1 MLRDPLTHIQETC
14 MPLNARTDVRFRA
27 ARFTVLVALLA
38 PLAGVALGAQATQQG
53 APAAANSAAI
63 NAVRAALDKYK
74 DPIVA
79 VREGWLS
86 TIGCVDF
93 PAGGTEHG
101 SMEYK
106 PGAMG
111 VHFINMGL
119 VGPKLDSTKPQVL
132 LYEMVGDKLVLTGA
146 EWFVPTDLAKTP
158 PTILGHKLMGPMEG
172 HAPIMPAEL
181 HHWDL
186 HVWLWKNNPNGMFS
200 PTNSAVKCPKTG
212 YAYTFADAPPKMVK
226 P

>member
-1 MLRDPLTHIQETC
+1 MQKRSTSFTLAAALVFGLT
-14 MPLNARTDVRFRA
+14 LA
-27 ARFTVLVALLA
+27 APGLLA
-38 PLAGVALGAQATQQG
+38 AQVKQQG
-53 APAAANSAAI
+53 KTGDNTAAI
-63 NAVRAALDKYK
+63 NAVKAALEKYK
-74 DPIVA
+74 DPITA
-79 VREGWLS
+79 VREGYLS
-86 TIGCVDF
+86 TLGCVDF

-101 SMEYK
+101 AMEYK

-132 LYEMVGDKLVLTGA
+132 LYEPVGDKLVLTGA

-158 PTILGHKLMGPMEG
+158 PTILGHQLMGPMEG

-186 HVWLWKNNPNGMFS
+186 HVWLWKTNPNGMFS
-200 PTNSAVKCPKTG
+200 ATNAAVHCPKAT
-212 YAYTFADAPPKMVK
+212 YTFADAPPKMVK

>member
-1 MLRDPLTHIQETC
+1 MRNRHYMSFLSTRLIVS
-14 MPLNARTDVRFRA
+14 LIVA
-27 ARFTVLVALLA
+27 AVAA
-38 PLAGVALGAQATQQG
+38 PSASSAQVKQQG
-53 APAAANSAAI
+53 KAASGNAAAVAA
-63 NAVRAALDKYK
+63 VKAALDKYK

-79 VREGWLS
+79 VRDGYYS
-86 TIGCVDF
+86 SVGCIDF
-93 PAGGTEHG
+93 PGGGSEHG
-101 SMEYK
+101 AMDYK

-132 LYEMVGDKLVLTGA
+132 LYEQVGDKLVLTGA

-158 PTILGHKLMGPMEG
+158 PTILGHQLMGPMEG
-172 HAPIMPAEL
+172 HVPVMPAEL

-186 HVWLWKNNPNGMFS
+186 HVWLWKDNPNGMFH
-200 PTNSAVKCPKTG
+200 PTNSAVKCPKG
-212 YAYTFADAPPKMVK
+212 IYTFADAPPKMVK

>member
-1 MLRDPLTHIQETC
+1 
-14 MPLNARTDVRFRA
+14 MPPHAQPDARFRA
-27 ARFTVLVALLA
+27 ACFTALVVLFA
-38 PLAGVALGAQATQQG
+38 PTFGAGLQAQAQQG
-53 APAAANSAAI
+53 TPVANAAALT
-63 NAVRAALDKYK
+63 AVKAALDKYK

-79 VREGWLS
+79 VRDGYLS
-86 TIGCVDF
+86 TVGCVDF

-132 LYEMVGDKLVLTGA
+132 LYEIVGDKLELTGA
-146 EWFVPTDLAKTP
+146 EWFVPTQLAKTP

-186 HVWLWKNNPNGMFS
+186 HVWLWKTNPNGMFS
-200 PTNSAVKCPKTG
+200 PTNAAVKCPKTG

>member
-1 MLRDPLTHIQETC
+1 MRNGITRSLSTTTSL
-14 MPLNARTDVRFRA
+14 A
-27 ARFTVLVALLA
+27 AALAAVAMA
-38 PLAGVALGAQATQQG
+38 SPSALSAQAKQQG
-53 APAAANSAAI
+53 SVTNVAAV
-63 NAVRAALDKYK
+63 NAVRKALDKYK
-74 DPIVA
+74 DPIAA
-79 VREGWLS
+79 VRDGYYS
-86 TIGCVDF
+86 SVGCVDF
-93 PAGGTEHG
+93 PGGGSEHG

-111 VHFINMGL
+111 IHFINMAL

-132 LYEMVGDKLVLTGA
+132 LYEPVGDKLVLTGA
-146 EWFVPTDLAKTP
+146 EWFVPTELAKTP
-158 PTILGHKLMGPMEG
+158 PTILGHQLMGPMEG

-186 HVWLWKNNPNGMFS
+186 HVWLWKDNPNGMFS

-212 YAYTFADAPPKMVK
+212 YGYSFADEPPKMVK

>member
-1 MLRDPLTHIQETC
+1 MS
-14 MPLNARTDVRFRA
+14 FRCGA
-27 ARFTVLVALLA
+27 AAVVAAALFTVGAA
-38 PLAGVALGAQATQQG
+38 NAGAQKQQG
-53 APAAANSAAI
+53 ESNTAAI
-63 NAVRAALDKYK
+63 SAVRAALAKYK

-79 VREGWLS
+79 VRDGYYS
-86 TIGCVDF
+86 SVGCVDF
-93 PAGGTEHG
+93 PGGGMEHG

-132 LYEMVGDKLVLTGA
+132 LYEPVGNKLVLAGA
-146 EWFVPTDLAKTP
+146 EWFVPTQLAKTP
-158 PTILGHKLMGPMEG
+158 PTIMGHKLMGPMEG
-172 HAPIMPAEL
+172 HEPIMPAAL

-186 HVWLWKNNPNGMFS
+186 HVWLWKDNPNGMFS
-200 PTNSAVKCPKTG
+200 PTNSAVHCPKGG
-212 YAYTFADAPPKMVK
+212 YAYSFADKPPKMVA

>member
-1 MLRDPLTHIQETC
+1 
-14 MPLNARTDVRFRA
+14 MPFSSRSHGRVGA
-27 ARFTVLVALLA
+27 ACFGALVFLA
-38 PLAGVALGAQATQQG
+38 PSMVGTLGAQATQQG
-53 APAAANSAAI
+53 APVANAAVLT
-63 NAVRAALDKYK
+63 AVRNSLDKYK

-79 VREGWLS
+79 VREGYLS
-86 TIGCVDF
+86 TVGCVDF
-93 PAGGTEHG
+93 PKGGTEHG
-101 SMEYK
+101 AMEYK

-111 VHFINMGL
+111 VHFINMSL

-132 LYEMVGDKLVLTGA
+132 LYDVVGDKLVLAGA

-186 HVWLWKNNPNGMFS
+186 HVWLWKTNPNGMFS
-200 PTNSAVKCPKTG
+200 PTNAAMKCPTTG
-212 YAYTFADAPPKMVK
+212 YGYTFADAPPKMVK

>member
-1 MLRDPLTHIQETC
+1 M
-14 MPLNARTDVRFRA
+14 RTTTATRS
-27 ARFTVLVALLA
+27 TALLA
-38 PLAGVALGAQATQQG
+38 TLVIALLTIAPTSPLVAQKQQG
-53 APAAANSAAI
+53 GPAGSNTAAL

-79 VREGWLS
+79 VHDGYYS
-86 TIGCVDF
+86 TVGCVDF
-93 PAGGTEHG
+93 PGGGMEHG

-111 VHFINMGL
+111 VHFINMAL

-132 LYEMVGDKLVLTGA
+132 LYEPVGDKLVLTGA
-146 EWFVPTDLAKTP
+146 EWFVPTELAKTP
-158 PTILGHKLMGPMEG
+158 PTILGHQLMGPMEG

-186 HVWLWKNNPNGMFS
+186 HVWLYKNNPNGMFS
-200 PTNSAVKCPKTG
+200 ATNSAVKCPKTG
-212 YAYTFADAPPKMVK
+212 YGYSFADAPPKMVK

>member
-1 MLRDPLTHIQETC
+1 MQTTPTTARPL
-14 MPLNARTDVRFRA
+14 A
-27 ARFTVLVALLA
+27 ALAVAVAILTAAPSSPLVAQ
-38 PLAGVALGAQATQQG
+38 GAKQQG
-53 APAAANSAAI
+53 ASSGGNAAAIA
-63 NAVRAALDKYK
+63 AVRASLDKYK
-74 DPIVA
+74 DPVVA
-79 VREGWLS
+79 IRDGYLS
-86 TIGCVDF
+86 TVGCIDF
-93 PAGGTEHG
+93 PGGTSEHADKG
-101 SMEYK
+101 MTMNYK

-132 LYEMVGDKLVLTGA
+132 LYEPVGDKLVLAGA
-146 EWFVPTDLAKTP
+146 EWFVPAQLAKTA
-158 PTILGHKLMGPMEG
+158 PTMLGHQLMGPMEG

-186 HVWLWKNNPNGMFS
+186 HVWLYKNNPNGMFE
-200 PTNSAVKCPKTG
+200 PTNPAVKCPKS

>member
-1 MLRDPLTHIQETC
+1 MSFRRQPD
-14 MPLNARTDVRFRA
+14 AR
-27 ARFTVLVALLA
+27 LVAVGLSALLALA
-38 PLAGVALGAQATQQG
+38 PLATSPLGAQAKQQG
-53 APAAANSAAI
+53 APAAANAAAI
-63 NAVRAALDKYK
+63 NAVKAALDKYK

-79 VREGWLS
+79 VREGYLS

-93 PAGGTEHG
+93 PGGSSEAGA
-101 SMEYK
+101 MEYK

-111 VHFINMGL
+111 VHFINMSL

-132 LYEMVGDKLVLTGA
+132 LYEPVGDKLVLTGA

-158 PTILGHKLMGPMEG
+158 PTVLGHKLMGPMEG

-186 HVWLWKNNPNGMFS
+186 HVWLYKANPNGMFTA
-200 PTNSAVKCPKTG
+200 TNPAVKCPKTG
-212 YAYTFADAPPKMVK
+212 YGYSFADAPPKMVK